1 MALIVPQNRQ
11 TFFTPWDVQGGLR
24 NWPDLFAAAG
34 RSSQNVSL
42 HTGVD
47 VENGKGD
54 QLLRRYA
61 AMVSHNAAFDADGAV
76 QNMTE
81 FKQGGGINVALDQH
95 GRIGLIWNWRCFIP
109 EKDMAEY
116 QAIWRECSKLHT
128 DQEKKVR
135 LSDEER
141 LLQYKDF
148 LLRVSKLMGT
158 WSLEL
163 ARGYAS
169 PTKTPAQTGANE
181 AEEEL
186 QVKCLSVDLLCRMG
200 EDGAQNPA
208 LNDYWLARMD
218 VKSKPTTKRDLWE
231 NIAQR
236 AEWLTLREF
245 HQAMADGYV
254 LDPYTPAALY
264 QLMVRRPDV
273 YKNLAA

>member
-1 MALIVPQNRQ
+1 MALIVPTNRQ
-11 TFFTPWDVQGGLR
+11 TLFTGWDAEAGDGSWMERFL
-24 NWPDLFAAAG
+24 AAG
-34 RSSQNVSL
+34 RPSQNTVL
-42 HTGVD
+42 LTGLD
-47 VENGKGD
+47 VENGMGN
-54 QLLRRYA
+54 QILRRYSP
-61 AMVSHNAAFDADGAV
+61 MVSHNSAFGADGAV
-76 QNMTE
+76 HNMTE

-95 GRIGLIWNWRCFIP
+95 NRIGLIWNWRCFIP
-109 EKDMAEY
+109 EKDMPEY
-116 QAIWRECSKLHT
+116 QAIWRECSKLHK
-128 DQEKKVR
+128 DVEKKVR

-186 QVKCLSVDLLCRMG
+186 QVKCLSVDLFCKMG

-236 AEWLTLREF
+236 AEWLTLAEF
-245 HQAMADGYV
+245 HQAMVDGYI

-264 QLMVRRPDV
+264 QLMVRKPDV
-273 YKNLAA
+273 YAKLAA

>member
-1 MALIVPQNRQ
+1 MAFIVPQDRR

-81 FKQGGGINVALDQH
+81 FKMGGGINVAIDQH
-95 GRIGLIWNWRCFIP
+95 GRLGLIWNWRCFVP
-109 EKDMAEY
+109 AEHMAEY
-116 QAIWRECSKLHT
+116 QALWRECSRIHE
-128 DQEKKVR
+128 DPEKKVR
-135 LSDEER
+135 LSDEKR
-141 LLQYKDF
+141 LVQYKAF
-148 LLRVSKLMGT
+148 LLRVSKFMGT

-169 PTKTPAQTGANE
+169 PTKTAAQTGAGE

-186 QVKCLSVDLLCRMG
+186 RVKCLSVEPLCKMG

-208 LNDYWLARMD
+208 LNDYWIAMMD
-218 VKSKPTTKRDLWE
+218 VQGKPTTKRDLWE

-236 AEWLTLREF
+236 AEWLTRSEL
-245 HQAMADGYV
+245 HKAMADGYV

-273 YKNLAA
+273 YDKLAA